1 MGIISGEKIRE
12 ARKNLGFSQDA
23 LAKKLGVSKVTI
35 CWYENGDRI
44 PSLDNFFKLAEVL
57 KLTPYEMIGKEV
69 NVVAEDEEDY
79 TVRLS
84 KKDLEIIS
92 EIKDKKDLYQ
102 KLYEDPK
109 RTVQLIERKLK

>member
-12 ARKNLGFSQDA
+12 ARKNLGLSQEA
-23 LAKKLGVSKVTI
+23 LAQKLGVSKVTI

-44 PSLDNFFKLAEVL
+44 PSLENFVKLTEVL
-57 KLTPYEMIGKEV
+57 NLTPYEIFGKEV
-69 NVVAEDEEDY
+69 SVVAEDEENY

-92 EIKDKKDLYQ
+92 EIKEKKELY
-102 KLYEDPK
+102 KRLYEEPK
-109 RTVQLIERKLK
+109 RTVELIERKLK